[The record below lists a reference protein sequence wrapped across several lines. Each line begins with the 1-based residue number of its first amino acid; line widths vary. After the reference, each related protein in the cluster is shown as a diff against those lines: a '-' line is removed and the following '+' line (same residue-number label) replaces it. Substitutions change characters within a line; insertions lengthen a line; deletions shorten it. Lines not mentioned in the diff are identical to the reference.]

1 MNYIYEQIQK
11 LFITEEESLR
21 NLINNFLSDYDDII
35 QEYKIIFNVYVQKI
49 DTENNA
55 SMYEGSLCHSKILL
69 NSNQITKLKKNEYK
83 YKFTFN
89 CENYKQHDKL
99 FYVNIFIPALPC
111 GSSRARDAPGSFR
124 TTRLLTKL
132 KDAPC
137 NLNYDCMIY
146 QKYYYNIYLYENK
159 IMNFI
164 KEYKYYNKNY
174 EEITLK
180 SIVTEIIDNI
190 VQS

>member
-35 QEYKIIFNVYVQKI
+35 HEYKIIFTVYVQKI

-83 YKFTFN
+83 YKFIFN
-89 CENYKQHDKL
+89 CENYKQQDKL
-99 FYVNIFIPALPC
+99 FYVNIFIPALLC
-111 GSSRARDAPGSFR
+111 GSSGARDAPGSFR

-132 KDAPC
+132 KNAPY
-137 NLNYDCMIY
+137 NPNYNCMVY

-180 SIVTEIIDNI
+180 SIITEIIDNI
-190 VQS
+190 IQL